1 MVLDG
6 KIKDVE
12 GVDGVVWDRGA
23 GGGGGARWWEKGLGL
38 EKDNTNLTY
47 IGKHCTCV
55 EVPI

>member
-23 GGGGGARWWEKGLGL
+23 GGGGCKMVGKRLGLG
-38 EKDNTNLTY
+38 EGQYKSY
-47 IGKHCTCV
+47 IHWQALYLC
-55 EVPI
+55 